1 MAADLQKFL
10 FKSKFLRKW
19 EEARVLVVVVVLL
32 SYSLVCAEGQECS
45 LECEHGHCV
54 DTKCICDPG
63 WKGSLCQWCEGRVRL
78 WSNSSVITDGSG
90 NYSTDTQCTWLIDA
104 GRPNTSIRLHFD
116 HFATECSWDHL
127 YVFDGDSI
135 YDPLLAVFSGM
146 VVQDDYR
153 VPHIPEVVA
162 RSGYALLYFY
172 SDAAYNLTGF
182 SISYRVD
189 GCPSTMVGDEC
200 SGRGACLEGYCTCDA
215 GWGGLACSVP
225 VCPEGCSGNGLCNPE
240 EHRCQCHPGYT
251 GADCSQVIE
260 EGWWEVVGHDIT
272 SQLNHPDP
280 ASVLLERS
288 SHATVLIDDAI
299 WVIGGYS
306 FTERPF
312 LVKYNITDDKWTT
325 VVSTSIKKPGPRYG
339 HTAVVY
345 NGSIYMYGGM
355 KEDGSIT
362 RELWR
367 LDTESLKWSLLPSE
381 RGARI
386 GGRSRGGRRGRLNR
400 RERTRRTNRSGKS
413 REDKEENISNRKDWE
428 EDEHAEDLS
437 IEDEEPI
444 NKSEIGGCAS
454 APGPCAPI
462 PCVGHAA
469 VVVQKVK
476 KQVMLVIFG
485 HSSRYGYLNTI
496 QEYDFEQGTW
506 MTVETRGA
514 VVKGVYGH
522 TALWDPTTALVY
534 VHGGLLS
541 IVSAS
546 HVVPYLMTYD
556 PIKQKWKLRSPAPVP
571 RFLHSAVLVEG
582 LMLVFGGNTH
592 NDTAFS
598 YGAKCYS
605 ADFLAYDIACNSWH
619 SLSKPPN
626 LYLDVARYGH
636 SAVLHQGEM
645 YIVGGFNGK
654 MLGSILRYHPGV
666 CKRLTSS
673 DECLHAY
680 PGRKCFWNRILT
692 RCEPTNNND
701 KNAYDVCPT
710 VTQKLN
716 FTALCNEQTSCRSCV
731 SNTYGCVWCSNICT
745 HNKCVEYAKPEGVM
759 SLSNGLINKEVPRPT
774 KVVGV
779 ASGEG
784 CEDNLRSRCKSLS
797 TCPLCRA
804 HHHCDWVEQ
813 VCVAAPNRTS
823 TAAGATADAGPSLA
837 LKEISTTPSI
847 DQHDHRS
854 PMNGGTR
861 NALHSHRP
869 CEPTCAQ
876 RSSCSNCTE
885 TKGSCMWCFN
895 QQRCVNNNSYLVS
908 FPYGQ
913 CREWT
918 TESKRCMDVEPGVS
932 RCSIHQTCKDCQ
944 ADVACG
950 WCDDG
955 SGTGIGVCVEGGQRG
970 PINPVTG
977 IMQRSKCPKQNWFF
991 TECPLCNC
999 NGHSKCENG
1008 SQCILPC
1015 SNNTAGS
1022 HCQHCIEKFF
1032 GRPING
1038 GLCKPCMCNEHGDT
1052 CNRESGRCNCHTK
1065 GVTGDHCE
1073 RCDTQNNYVGEPLQ
1087 GSCFYDLQIDYQFT
1101 FNLSKHEDRHIRQ
1114 INFFNVPTKS
1124 DVDTD
1129 FDIYCSKA
1137 TKIKISAKTTRSHE
1151 SWIIRNFTGTRI
1163 RQRFSASEYTFGS
1176 ADNNTTFHVYVY
1188 NFTPPIEIVVSF
1200 SQHPKL
1206 DLIQFFSIFSLCFL
1220 VLLTLAAILWKIKQ
1234 KYDIYTRRQRLL
1246 VEMEA
1251 MASRPFRPILLEL
1264 YPRGPAAEVLE
1275 TSDTSTTTAS
1285 ITNTT
1290 VTTTVTNNCCVT
1302 GSNGAMP
1309 NATVIPCLSS
1319 NAITKATNKDNT
1331 KSCNNSANKII
1342 PNATLP
1348 DNLSS
1353 DLLDSLGTHKIK
1365 KKVNPSPIALEPCC
1379 GNRAAVLSLLVQLPT
1394 GGEPYTP
1401 IGHPGGLAIASTLV
1415 TLGNPRKCS
1424 SDPITLAKGD
1434 VNKNKTTRGKQP
1446 YSSHSPDTCI

>member
-745 HNKCVEYAKPEGVM
+745 HNKCVEYAK
-759 SLSNGLINKEVPRPT
+759 
-774 KVVGV
+774 GV

-977 IMQRSKCPKQNWFF
+977 IMQRSKCPKPNWFF